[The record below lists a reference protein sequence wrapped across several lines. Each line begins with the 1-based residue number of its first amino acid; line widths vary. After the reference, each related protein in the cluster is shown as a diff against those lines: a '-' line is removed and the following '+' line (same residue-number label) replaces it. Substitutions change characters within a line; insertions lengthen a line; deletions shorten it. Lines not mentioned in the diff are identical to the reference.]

1 MKPLLLSYSDTIG
14 GASRATLRLHHAL
27 KTYGVDI
34 RMRVGIKTT
43 DINTIDDAASKWNK
57 IFSRARPHI
66 GQLIMQL
73 QKPNDQS
80 SGSPNYLNSGLV
92 EKLNASE
99 FDLFNIHWVNN
110 EFLSIEDIG
119 QLRKPVILTLHDMWA
134 FCGTEHYAEE
144 SATAR
149 WRNGYTTKNRP
160 SKYSGIDLDL
170 WAWTRKQKF
179 WHKPMQIIT
188 PSHWLAGCVRNS
200 KLMHDWPVSVIP
212 NPIDIKKYQKWP
224 KQLARSILSLPQ
236 ETPLI
241 MFGAIGGGKDQRKG
255 WDLLESALQIM
266 GMEKDIECVVFG
278 QSEPEGQPKFSHLT
292 HWMGHINDDVTL
304 ALLYSA
310 ADVMVV
316 PSRQENLPQSATE
329 AQACG
334 CPVVAFNCTGIP
346 DVVEHKKTGYLATAY
361 NVEDLAQGI
370 LWVLSDVD
378 RYKELSNNAT
388 IRATTL
394 WSSDKI
400 AAQYLETY
408 ASAVNN
414 HQSGS
419 AH

>member
-27 KTYGVDI
+27 KAHGVDI
-34 RMRVGIKTT
+34 RMRVGVKTT
-43 DINTIDDAASKWNK
+43 DINTIDDAANK
-57 IFSRARPHI
+57 LNNMFSRARPHI

-73 QKPNDQS
+73 QKSNDQS
-80 SGSPNYLNSGLV
+80 SGSPNYLNSGMV
-92 EKLNASE
+92 KKLNASE

-119 QLRKPVILTLHDMWA
+119 RLRKPVILTLHDMWA
-134 FCGTEHYAEE
+134 FCGTEHYAPGN
-144 SATAR
+144 ATAR
-149 WRNGYTTKNRP
+149 WRSGYTSENRL
-160 SKYSGIDLDL
+160 SKHSGIDLDL
-170 WAWTRKQKF
+170 WTWTRKQKF
-179 WHKPMQIIT
+179 WTKPMQIIT
-188 PSHWLAGCVRNS
+188 PSHWLAECVKSS

-212 NPIDIKKYQKWP
+212 NPLDTKKYQKWP
-224 KQLARSILSLPQ
+224 KGLARSILGLPQ

-255 WDLLESALQIM
+255 WDLLESALRIM

-278 QSEPEGQPKFSHLT
+278 QSEPKERPKFEQLT
-292 HWMGHINDDVTL
+292 HWLGHINDDATL

-334 CPVVAFNCTGIP
+334 CPVVAFNCTGMP
-346 DVVEHKKTGYLATAY
+346 EVVEHMKTGYLATAY
-361 NVEDLAQGI
+361 DIEDLAQGI
-370 LWVLSDVD
+370 LWVLNDID

-388 IRATTL
+388 IRAAAL

-400 AAQYLETY
+400 AAKYLEVY
-408 ASAVNN
+408 AAAINK
-414 HQSGS
+414 HQIGS